1 MTTIEPPAPQAS
13 AEPRCQNCGTPL
25 LGEHCY
31 RCGQPVRGLVRHF
44 SSFMG
49 DLLDTVF
56 EIDGRIVQT
65 VGPLL
70 LRPGYLSTEYF
81 AGRRVRYVSPVRLFV
96 FLSLLAFFTAQYG
109 FDLDAKGET
118 PAAATTNA
126 TGLNFDTGSLAA
138 ARTDAELTARRDEAL
153 AQIAK
158 AKAET
163 AAVPGLAEVLA
174 AAEREVLA
182 AADRRQQQLRDARA
196 DPTKPGATPAPA
208 DGPRKPRISFGNQPW
223 DAKTNPVS
231 IPWLPAAANA
241 RINAWAARG
250 ERNIARIQE
259 DPNQLKDAVLSALPS
274 TLFVL
279 MPLFALLL
287 KITLVFKRR
296 LYMEH
301 LIVALHSHAFLFA
314 ALFLLVVFGQLADS
328 PWHWLAV
335 PAGWLEGAVALWMPV
350 YLLLMQKRV
359 YGQGWLLTLWN
370 YAWLGFWYLILL
382 SLGITATLLFSL
394 VAM

>member
-1 MTTIEPPAPQAS
+1 MTTIEPTPAQAPV
-13 AEPRCQNCGTPL
+13 APRCQNCGTPL

-31 RCGQPVRGLVRHF
+31 HCGQPVRGLVRHF
-44 SSFMG
+44 SSFLG

-56 EIDGRIVQT
+56 EIDGRIAQT

-96 FLSLLAFFTAQYG
+96 FLSLLAFFAAQFG
-109 FDLDAKGET
+109 FDLDTQGDT
-118 PAAATTNA
+118 PAASATGVRQSFDTGALAAATTE
-126 TGLNFDTGSLAA
+126 
-138 ARTDAELTARRDEAL
+138 AELSARRDEAL

-158 AKAET
+158 AKSET

-174 AAEREVLA
+174 SAERAVMD
-182 AADRRQQQLRDARA
+182 AADRRQRELLDAA
-196 DPTKPGATPAPA
+196 ATPGKT
-208 DGPRKPRISFGNQPW
+208 GPDKPLDDASREPRLSFGNRPW
-223 DAKTNPVS
+223 DANTNPIAVS
-231 IPWLPAAANA
+231 WLPAAANA
-241 RINAWAARG
+241 RLNAWAARG

-328 PWHWLAV
+328 AWRWLAV
-335 PAGWLEGAVALWMPV
+335 PAGWLEVAVALWMPL

-359 YGQGWLLTLWN
+359 YGQSWLLTLWN
-370 YAWLGFWYLILL
+370 YAWLGWWYVILL
-382 SLGITATLLFSL
+382 SLGITATLLVSL